1 MAKKSGRQNL
11 KSWLDETVYK
21 LHNCGVLQSCI
32 IHTAVLLVM
41 SLTFFVD
48 EPLKRVRISLSFN
61 DVQTMSVDAEP
72 VLDIIPTTEAMSE
85 SDINDSV
92 VDDTIAAM
100 DSVESNE
107 ELVILEE
114 ENFSPSQEAV
124 SDPIMELETKELDR
138 VVVRKKV
145 AKPAVVKT
153 GHKTT
158 NSSSGTQIDGDGLGA
173 GNQVVVDSI
182 GERLKMA
189 GAKTGDVQISI
200 GWNTIDDID
209 LHVNFRNKF
218 GISFINWMSPNGACG
233 GELDV
238 DMNANR
244 TYLTNKPVENVY
256 WPAGKS
262 LDGEYIVSIHNF
274 RSWSGQAVVPVTII
288 IKVGG
293 STKVLQAN
301 AVYGRGVTEITRFN
315 KVGSAK

>member
-11 KSWLDETVYK
+11 KSWLDETVYQ
-21 LHNCGVLQSCI
+21 LHNHGVLQSCI
-32 IHTAVLLVM
+32 IHTLVLLVM

-48 EPLKRVRISLSFN
+48 EPLKKIRISLSFN

-72 VLDIIPTTEAMSE
+72 VLDIMPTTEPLSE

-92 VDDTIAAM
+92 VNDTISAM

-114 ENFSPSQEAV
+114 ENFSSQEAV

-138 VVVRKKV
+138 VVVKEKV

-158 NSSSGTQIDGDGLGA
+158 NNSSGTQTEGDGLGA
-173 GNQVVVDSI
+173 GNQFVVNSI

-209 LHVNFRNKF
+209 LHVNFKNNF
-218 GISFINWMSPNGACG
+218 GLSFVNWMSPNGACG

-244 TYLTNKPVENVY
+244 TYLTNRPVENIY
-256 WPAGKS
+256 WPVGKS
-262 LDGEYIVSIHNF
+262 LDGEYIIGIQHF
-274 RSWSGQAVVPVTII
+274 RNWSGQTVVPVTII

-293 STKVLQAN
+293 STKVLQVN
-301 AVYGRGVTEITRFN
+301 AVYGQGVTEITRFS
-315 KVGSAK
+315 KIGSAK